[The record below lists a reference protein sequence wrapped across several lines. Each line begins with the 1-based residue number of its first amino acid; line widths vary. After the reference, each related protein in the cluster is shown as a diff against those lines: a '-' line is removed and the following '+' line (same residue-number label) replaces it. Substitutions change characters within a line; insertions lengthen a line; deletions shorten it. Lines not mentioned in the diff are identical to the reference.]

1 MKPTCLVLLAVLL
14 EVAPAAI
21 PGLAAQDEATSPTEL
36 LLFGRTS
43 PSLEMPGA
51 PADLRPALARYWQRQ
66 QYFRSRLAPPA
77 DKSAEAQAVFSK
89 RQGLE
94 RTIYCLFDVKEIERL
109 APEFASEDVV
119 SYEWEDLADRPLA
132 EANAAE
138 QYLKTHADSPLA
150 PFIHLLVAHRCMCAA
165 AMLKHQGKP
174 PLEADAAK
182 RYRTEIALAKQSKQP
197 LIAFV
202 AVDLD
207 EHPRCFDH

>member
-1 MKPTCLVLLAVLL
+1 MKRYRLVLLAVLL
-14 EVAPAAI
+14 AAVSASI
-21 PGLAAQDEATSPTEL
+21 FGLAAQDEATSPTEL

-77 DKSAEAQAVFSK
+77 DKSTEAQAVFSK

-94 RTIYCLFDVKEIERL
+94 RTIYCLFDAKEIERL

-119 SYEWEDLADRPLA
+119 SYEWEDLSDRPLA
-132 EANAAE
+132 EAHAAE
-138 QYLKTHADSPLA
+138 RYLKFHADSPLE
-150 PFIHLLVAHRCMCAA
+150 PFIHLLVAHRYMCAA
-165 AMLKHQGKP
+165 ALLKHEGKP
-174 PLEADAAK
+174 ALEADATK
-182 RYRTEIALAKQSKQP
+182 RYRAEIALAGQSRQP

-207 EHPRCFDH
+207 EHPRCYDR

>member
-1 MKPTCLVLLAVLL
+1 MRRYCLVLLAVL
-14 EVAPAAI
+14 AAASAAVL
-21 PGLAAQDEATSPTEL
+21 GLGAQDEATSPTEL

-43 PSLEMPGA
+43 PGLEMPGA
-51 PADLRPALARYWQRQ
+51 PADLKPALARYWQRQ

-77 DKSAEAQAVFSK
+77 DRSAEAQALFSK

-94 RTIYCLFDVKEIERL
+94 RTIFCLFDVKEIERL

-138 QYLKTHADSPLA
+138 QYLKSHADSPLA

-174 PLEADAAK
+174 SPEADAAK
-182 RYRTEIALAKQSKQP
+182 RYRTEIGLAKQSKQP

>member
-1 MKPTCLVLLAVLL
+1 MKPTSLVLLAVLL
-14 EVAPAAI
+14 AVAPAAI

-94 RTIYCLFDVKEIERL
+94 RTIYCLFDVKEIEQL

-119 SYEWEDLADRPLA
+119 SYEWEDLSDRPLA
-132 EANAAE
+132 EAHAAE
-138 QYLKTHADSPLA
+138 RYLKVHVDSPLA
-150 PFIHLLVAHRCMCAA
+150 PFIHLLVAHRYMCAA
-165 AMLKHQGKP
+165 AMLKHQGNP
-174 PLEADAAK
+174 ALEADATK
-182 RYRTEIALAKQSKQP
+182 RYRTEIALAKQSQQP

-202 AVDLD
+202 AGDLD
-207 EHPRCFDH
+207 EHPRCFDR

>member
-1 MKPTCLVLLAVLL
+1 MKRFCPALLAVLL
-14 EVAPAAI
+14 AAAPASN
-21 PGLAAQDEATSPTEL
+21 PGLAAQDEATSPTEM

-51 PADLRPALARYWQRQ
+51 QANLKPALARYWQRQ

-77 DKSAEAQAVFSK
+77 DTSAEAQAVFSK

-94 RTIYCLFDVKEIERL
+94 RTIYCLFDVQDIERL

-119 SYEWEDLADRPLA
+119 SYEWEGLGDRPLA
-132 EANAAE
+132 EAHAAE
-138 QYLKTHADSPLA
+138 RYLKLHADSPLA
-150 PFIHLLVAHRCMCAA
+150 PFIHLLVAHRYLCAA
-165 AMLKHQGKP
+165 ALLKREGKP
-174 PLEADAAK
+174 ALEADASK
-182 RYRTEIALAKQSKQP
+182 RYRAEIALAGQSRQP

-207 EHPRCFDH
+207 EHPRCFDR

>member
-1 MKPTCLVLLAVLL
+1 MKRHCPVLLAVLL
-14 EVAPAAI
+14 AATPAAVL
-21 PGLAAQDEATSPTEL
+21 GLAAQDEATSPTEL

-43 PSLEMPGA
+43 PGFDMPGT

-77 DKSAEAQAVFSK
+77 DKSIEAQAVFSK

-94 RTIYCLFDVKEIERL
+94 RTIYCLFDDKEIDRL

-119 SYEWEDLADRPLA
+119 SYEWEDLSDRPLA
-132 EANAAE
+132 EARAAE
-138 QYLKTHADSPLA
+138 AYLKVHADSPLA
-150 PFIHLLVAHRCMCAA
+150 PFIHLLVAHRYMCAA
-165 AMLKHQGKP
+165 AMLKHQGKQAA
-174 PLEADAAK
+174 EADATK
-182 RYRTEIALAKQSKQP
+182 RYRTEIALAKQSTQP

-207 EHPRCFDH
+207 EHPRCFDR

>member
-1 MKPTCLVLLAVLL
+1 MTRPRLALLALL
-14 EVAPAAI
+14 LVAGPAGLAV
-21 PGLAAQDEATSPTEL
+21 LAAQDEATSPTEL
-36 LLFGRTS
+36 LLFGRTA
-43 PSLEMPGA
+43 PGLDMPGT

-77 DKSAEAQAVFSK
+77 DPSAEARAVFSK

-94 RTIYCLFDVKEIERL
+94 RTLYCLFDEKEIERL
-109 APEFASEDVV
+109 APEFASLDVV

-165 AMLKHQGKP
+165 AMLRRQGRP
-174 PLEADAAK
+174 SLEADAAR
-182 RYRTEIALAKQSKQP
+182 RYGTEIALARQSKQP

-202 AVDLD
+202 AADLD
-207 EHPRCFDH
+207 QHPRCYDH